1 MTVSKQV
8 HTSDNNDEEENVEQ
22 DSDQQLRDYFTSNLS
37 AHSSTV
43 ASIHKPEQVE
53 LVVTVSTQVHTPD
66 NNDEEEN
73 VEQDSDQQVR
83 DYFTSNLPAH
93 SSIVAS
99 IHKPEQVELGVTV
112 STQVHTLEKVVL
124 GLPARKQVHISGQNS
139 KQIDGKKLKVIFQHY
154 V

>member
-1 MTVSKQV
+1 MTLITTTDSDQQVRDYFTSNLPAHSSIVASIHKPEQVELDMTVSKQV

-53 LVVTVSTQVHTPD
+53 L
-66 NNDEEEN
+66 
-73 VEQDSDQQVR
+73 
-83 DYFTSNLPAH
+83 
-93 SSIVAS
+93 
-99 IHKPEQVELGVTV
+99 GVTV
-112 STQVHTLEKVVL
+112 GTQVHTLEKVVL